1 MSKARLVKKEDIR
14 PEMLQKRKSNRSRK
28 SQKQPVRTAVEV
40 TREWISKQRN
50 ERPGAREAFEALFAK
65 AEPQSA

>member
-14 PEMLQKRKSNRSRK
+14 PEMLQRQKSNRRRK
-28 SQKQPVRTAVEV
+28 APKQQVRTAVEV
-40 TREWISKQRN
+40 TKEWINKQRA
-50 ERPGAREAFEALFAK
+50 ERPCAREAFEALFNE

>member
-14 PEMLQKRKSNRSRK
+14 PEMLQKRKGRGRRA
-28 SQKQPVRTAVEV
+28 QKQPVRTAVEV
-40 TREWISKQRN
+40 TREWISKQRT

>member
-1 MSKARLVKKEDIR
+1 
-14 PEMLQKRKSNRSRK
+14 MLQKRKSNRSRK